1 MSMVVRS
8 FVEVA
13 GRLVHLRLAGRGKPV
28 VLLHQ
33 SPRSSAELE
42 PLIAQLAGRYLVI
55 APDTPGNGQSDP
67 LPHQHPEIEAFAD
80 NLAGVLK
87 ALRIACAGVY
97 GYHTGAAIG
106 AAFACRYP
114 QMTAFA
120 VLNGLPSFT
129 AAERADLLA
138 HYLPPFAPRWDGGH
152 LRWLWARLREQTIH
166 FPWYRA
172 QPDARMDFDVPP
184 PHALD
189 AAVRDFL
196 EAGDHYRAAYGAAFR
211 QEASAVA
218 PKLKCPAMIVAT
230 QRDPLGPHLE
240 RFGNLPDNVK
250 LLRIEPG
257 QSPIETLI
265 DRCMA
270 RAALPTLAQPQPV
283 ARGRNYISGK
293 GGQLHVRRFEMVEDS
308 LAVAQKPLILID
320 GRFGSSAVI
329 APYAAIAA
337 SQRLVVAPC
346 LPGCGLS
353 DVASISPRKLAHF
366 LDLPDAEVRALGSSD
381 RSFNAV
387 PDSFGG
393 HLLRAWDR
401 VRSDHLFGGDGAL
414 SKENIRWGQ
423 SLPALATLQTELVAL
438 LHRRA
443 EVFTGF
449 KSEPL
454 PDLNEWRAE
463 TG

>member
-1 MSMVVRS
+1 MSEVIRS

-42 PLIAQLAGRYLVI
+42 PLIAQLARRYLVI
-55 APDTPGNGQSDP
+55 APDTPGNGQSTP
-67 LPHQHPEIEAFAD
+67 LPDQQPEIEAFAD
-80 NLAGVLK
+80 NLAGVLG
-87 ALRIACAGVY
+87 ALGIACAGVY

-114 QMTAFA
+114 HMAAWA

-152 LRWLWARLREQTIH
+152 LIWLWARLREQTIH

-172 QPDARMDFDVPP
+172 QPDARMDFDIPP
-184 PHALD
+184 PGALD

-196 EAGDHYRAAYGAAFR
+196 DAGDHYRAAYGAAFR

-218 PKLKCPAMIVAT
+218 PRLSCPTIITAT
-230 QRDPLGPHLE
+230 PRDPLGPHLE
-240 RFGNLPDNVK
+240 RFGNLPDNV
-250 LLRIEPG
+250 RVIGIEPG
-257 QSPIETLI
+257 QGPLETLI

-270 RAALPTLAQPQPV
+270 RAELPVLARPEPAVTQ
-283 ARGRNYISGK
+283 RGYLSGK
-293 GGQLHVRRFEMVEDS
+293 GGQLHIRTFAMPRAASAAAER
-308 LAVAQKPLILID
+308 PLILID

-337 SQRLVVAPC
+337 QHRMVIAPC

-353 DVASISPRKLAHF
+353 DLVNISPHKLGHF
-366 LDLPDAEVRALGSSD
+366 LDLPDAEICVLGRSE
-381 RSFNAV
+381 RSFNAA
-387 PDSFGG
+387 PDATGA
-393 HLLRAWDR
+393 HLLRAWHR
-401 VRSDHLFGGDGAL
+401 VRSEHLFGGDGAGVQD
-414 SKENIRWGQ
+414 NIRWGHA
-423 SLPALATLQTELVAL
+423 LPDLAVLQTELVAL
-438 LHRRA
+438 LQRRA
-443 EVFTGF
+443 EVFAAV
-449 KSEPL
+449 KPQAL
-454 PDLNEWRAE
+454 PDLNQWRAE
-463 TG
+463 AC